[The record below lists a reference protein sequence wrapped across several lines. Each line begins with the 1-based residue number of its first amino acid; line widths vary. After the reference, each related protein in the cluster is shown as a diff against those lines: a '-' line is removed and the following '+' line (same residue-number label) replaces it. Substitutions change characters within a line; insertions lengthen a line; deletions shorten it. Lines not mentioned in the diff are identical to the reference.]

1 MLKIWFPTYPVRV
14 LHIMRISMVLPI
26 FNIVNRYLLINF
38 SLWGK
43 RKRGRLI
50 CMSGVGIFVRHGS
63 GYCSYFP
70 RYIHSLTMYNLSLVN
85 YCKVGEISPKSNNS
99 KTMTAGAEYHDPH
112 GTALCPRSHV
122 YLYTGTCY
130 EETRQGFLETQYS
143 PSLNMNIY
151 LVEKQSKGYIISMSW
166 PLTPLK
172 SHLQGL
178 G

>member
-1 MLKIWFPTYPVRV
+1 MD
-14 LHIMRISMVLPI
+14 
-26 FNIVNRYLLINF
+26 
-38 SLWGK
+38 
-43 RKRGRLI
+43 
-50 CMSGVGIFVRHGS
+50 
-63 GYCSYFP
+63 
-70 RYIHSLTMYNLSLVN
+70 NLSLVY
-85 YCKVGEISPKSNNS
+85 YCKVGEISPQSNNS

-112 GTALCPRSHV
+112 GTACPRSHV

-130 EETRQGFLETQYS
+130 EETRQDVFDPQYS
-143 PSLNMNIY
+143 PSLNMNTY